1 MKLPG
6 KSNAPAPSLLAQR
19 HMALPCH
26 TETEWASVSSSRPAQ
41 QRLSGTNPEHKEGI
55 NPQRM
60 QCANTLDKSLSN

>member
-1 MKLPG
+1 
-6 KSNAPAPSLLAQR
+6 
-19 HMALPCH
+19 MALPCR

-60 QCANTLDKSLSN
+60 QCANMLDKSLSN